1 MAGPMTGLAEAVVR
15 RRAGDKWSCML
26 IGKLGEGP
34 KHFNELRRS
43 VHGISQR
50 ILTLTLRGLERDGM
64 IHRMAYPLRVVYE
77 LTELGR
83 SLLAQLLVLR
93 AWAMKQDVA
102 IRAAREQFDE
112 RQRRSRGRAAVALMS
127 PRGTRRS
134 GGGHRD

>member
-1 MAGPMTGLAEAVVR
+1 MAGAMTGLGEQVVR
-15 RRAGDKWSCML
+15 RRTGDKWSCML

-64 IHRMAYPLRVVYE
+64 IRRMASPHRVDYE

-83 SLLAQLLVLR
+83 GLLAQLLTLR
-93 AWAMKQDVA
+93 AWAANHDPA

-112 RQRRSRGRAAVALMS
+112 RQRRLRETSTAGSTGRSLLS
-127 PRGTRRS
+127 SLR
-134 GGGHRD
+134 